1 MRLRGWALGWALV
14 FVLVLALGSLL
25 AACGSSAPG
34 GGVGVVGQGVIL
46 HHDNNRAIVTLLAV
60 HDHAK
65 STGKSSSPPRNG
77 MFVVCDV
84 SVRVTS
90 GSWDVS
96 PLSFRYQAP
105 SGRTYTVLEGN
116 GRDSGYDEPQLDSV
130 TLQAGQQTSGFVV
143 FDVPKGMSG
152 ADLQLYLGNVL
163 FRWKL

>member
-1 MRLRGWALGWALV
+1 MRLRRRALGWALV
-14 FVLVLALGSLL
+14 FALVLALVSLL
-25 AACGSSAPG
+25 AACGSSALS

-46 HHDNNRAIVTLLAV
+46 HHDGNRAVVTLLAV

-65 STGKSSSPPRNG
+65 STRKSSSPPRNG

-96 PLSFRYQAP
+96 SLSFRYQAP
-105 SGRTYTVLEGN
+105 SGRTYTVLDGN
-116 GRDSGYDEPQLDSV
+116 GKVSGYDEPQLDSV